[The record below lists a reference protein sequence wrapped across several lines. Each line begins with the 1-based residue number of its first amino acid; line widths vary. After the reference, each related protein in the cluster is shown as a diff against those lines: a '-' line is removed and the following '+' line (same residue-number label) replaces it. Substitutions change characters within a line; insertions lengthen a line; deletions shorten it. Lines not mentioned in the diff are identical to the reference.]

1 MAIQQLSDEQVR
13 TWSRDQKD
21 RWWLE
26 NVYRG
31 DMAQLTLRS
40 GATGFLLG
48 GVLSATALYIAA
60 KTGVTIGVG
69 LTSVILAFAMYR
81 IMNSAVGPDNGF
93 FRPTPGND
101 PSLTNPPPVK
111 PPAPPAPGPFPQ
123 PAPAL
128 TTQVVVPVPAA
139 VMPNPVEAAE
149 VQLDRSQ
156 REAEEAAA
164 RRSATAP
171 QPVAGSFTGLT
182 NERDR

>member
-1 MAIQQLSDEQVR
+1 M
-13 TWSRDQKD
+13 
-21 RWWLE
+21 
-26 NVYRG
+26 
-31 DMAQLTLRS
+31 RS
-40 GATGFLLG
+40 ILACGVI
-48 GVLSATALYIAA
+48 VLSTA
-60 KTGVTIGVG
+60 V
-69 LTSVILAFAMYR
+69 
-81 IMNSAVGPDNGF
+81 SAQTVQTLPVGPDNGF

-101 PSLTNPPPVK
+101 PSLTNPPPVQ
-111 PPAPPAPGPFPQ
+111 PVVPPAPGPFPV

-128 TTQVVVPVPAA
+128 TAQVVPVPAR

-164 RRSATAP
+164 RRSAMGP

>member
-1 MAIQQLSDEQVR
+1 M
-13 TWSRDQKD
+13 
-21 RWWLE
+21 
-26 NVYRG
+26 
-31 DMAQLTLRS
+31 RS
-40 GATGFLLG
+40 ILACGVI
-48 GVLSATALYIAA
+48 VLSTA
-60 KTGVTIGVG
+60 V
-69 LTSVILAFAMYR
+69 
-81 IMNSAVGPDNGF
+81 SAQTVQNPSAQPDNGF